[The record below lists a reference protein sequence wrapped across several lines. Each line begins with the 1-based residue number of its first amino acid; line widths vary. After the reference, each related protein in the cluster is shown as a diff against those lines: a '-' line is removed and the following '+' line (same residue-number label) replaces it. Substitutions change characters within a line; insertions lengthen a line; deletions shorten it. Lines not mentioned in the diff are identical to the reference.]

1 MRAPRRRHVIRP
13 QWGQTGAPMGY
24 YSLRLCAGGG
34 AFEAVPAPRLAL
46 DLRRAKEAL
55 EAHNVPVVD
64 ARVMLI
70 VQLGREVTLSRD
82 GRVLI
87 KTLDNSEASRILSML
102 GGMLGLPGVDPAN

>member
-1 MRAPRRRHVIRP
+1 LA
-13 QWGQTGAPMGY
+13 Y

-46 DLRRAKEAL
+46 DLHRVKGTL
-55 EAHNVPVVD
+55 ESHDIPVVD

-70 VQLGREVTLSRD
+70 AQLEREVTLSRD

-87 KTLDNSEASRILSML
+87 KTKDTSEASKIFEQLRALL
-102 GGMLGLPGVDPAN
+102 DLPAVDPGN